1 MKVLSLCENSKS
13 QPLKY
18 NNKTNLPGA
27 LLNYA
32 PLPWLFCET
41 IKGNGA
47 ISEVSGKEP
56 PQNHRGGLLTL
67 LKNFFPS
74 RRVSE

>member
-1 MKVLSLCENSKS
+1 MRVLPLCENSKS

-18 NNKTNLPGA
+18 NNKTDLPA
-27 LLNYA
+27 AILNYA
-32 PLPWLFCET
+32 LLPWLFCET

-56 PQNHRGGLLTL
+56 PQKSLRWTADSFEKFLS
-67 LKNFFPS
+67 KS
-74 RRVSE
+74 ACV